1 MKTVF
6 AVSVLL
12 LCACSS
18 SNSGGSDPQGVDG
31 QAGSSS
37 SDGKSDGTGGSK
49 SNPFKGFV
57 HGQAGNGDDIGTL
70 LRDGG
75 GGPDGGLDDASVED
89 AEAKDST
96 VDPAEPDA
104 GQSGS
109 DASVDV
115 GTDVGTDAGKL
126 DDSCTTP
133 GTGTMYNTP
142 FCTKKDASGMPYS
155 AICCLDHR
163 YGCLISEGDGTG
175 GSGALGFNCTHD

>member
-49 SNPFKGFV
+49 ANPFKNFV
-57 HGQAGNGDDIGTL
+57 HGQAGSGDDIGTL

-75 GGPDGGLDDASVED
+75 GEPDGGLGDASVED
-89 AEAKDST
+89 AETQDSP
-96 VDPAEPDA
+96 VDPAELDA
-104 GQSGS
+104 GLSGS
-109 DASVDV
+109 DASV
-115 GTDVGTDAGKL
+115 DVGTDAGKL
-126 DDSCTTP
+126 DDSCDRHIDVSVVH
-133 GTGTMYNTP
+133 NSP
-142 FCTKKDASGMPYS
+142 FCTKRDVLNMPY
-155 AICCLDHR
+155 AAACCLDSR
-163 YGCLISEGDGTG
+163 WGCLLDGDGSG
-175 GSGALGFNCTHD
+175 GSGAIAFNCTHD